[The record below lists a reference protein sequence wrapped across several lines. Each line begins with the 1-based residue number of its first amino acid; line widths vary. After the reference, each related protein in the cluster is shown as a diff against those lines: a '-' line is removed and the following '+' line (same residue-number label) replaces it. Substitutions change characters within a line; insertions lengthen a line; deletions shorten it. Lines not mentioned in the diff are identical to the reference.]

1 MDFWLK
7 EAEGQEAIRQM
18 KSSRKSIQEE
28 GIAYAKAQRQKR
40 SVREGSLEEKVPT
53 QSLNRRP
60 GEEGIPTR
68 RIEVGKG
75 TGV

>member
-1 MDFWLK
+1 
-7 EAEGQEAIRQM
+7 M
-18 KSSRKSIQEE
+18 KSSRKSIQVE

-40 SVREGSLEEKVPT
+40 SAREGSLEEKVPT
-53 QSLNRRP
+53 RSLNRRP

-68 RIEVGKG
+68 RIKVDKG